1 MENGIIIL
9 AAGNSSR
16 LGRPKQLLSYKGKSL
31 LEIATEAANGT
42 GANAIVTVLG
52 AYADEISATHQQA
65 GINYVINE
73 RWEKGMSA
81 SIHAGLA
88 EILRLNPA
96 VENVMITVSDQAFL
110 TTAILMQL
118 IAEKQQTDYPIIA
131 SKYGNTIGT
140 PVLFN
145 KKYFTDLMNLTGDT
159 GAKHLIQ
166 QHPNEVTTISFE
178 KGDIDIDT
186 EADYDNLTK
195 QQ

>member
-9 AAGNSSR
+9 AAGSSSR
-16 LGRPKQLLSYKGKSL
+16 LGKPKQLLSYKGKSL
-31 LEIATEAANGT
+31 LEIATEAAIGT
-42 GANAIVTVLG
+42 GAKAIVTVLG

-65 GINYVINE
+65 GINYVMNE
-73 RWEKGMSA
+73 RWENGMST

-88 EILRLNPA
+88 ELLKLNPA
-96 VENVMITVSDQAFL
+96 TENVMIMVSDQAFL
-110 TTAILMQL
+110 TTATLMQL
-118 IAEKQQTDYPIIA
+118 VEEKQHTEYHIIA

-145 KKYFTDLMNLTGDT
+145 KKYFTALMNLSGDT

-166 QHPNEVTTISFE
+166 QHPKDVGTISFE